1 MPTLRP
7 MTKPSLP
14 SNDASHQPL
23 VHLPI
28 STVVPLG
35 MRVTTSLSVPG
46 PFRKFVS
53 AVVAIGLAVAQ
64 AVNSRVTIAADAA
77 ARTKLMAGCPLFRDA
92 SMRKHANGGGICLV
106 KIL

>member
-1 MPTLRP
+1 
-7 MTKPSLP
+7 
-14 SNDASHQPL
+14 L

-28 STVVPLG
+28 STVVPFG

-64 AVNSRVTIAADAA
+64 AENSRVTIAADAA
-77 ARTKLMAGCPLFRDA
+77 ARTKLMAGCPLFRETGQKD
-92 SMRKHANGGGICLV
+92 ANGGRICLV